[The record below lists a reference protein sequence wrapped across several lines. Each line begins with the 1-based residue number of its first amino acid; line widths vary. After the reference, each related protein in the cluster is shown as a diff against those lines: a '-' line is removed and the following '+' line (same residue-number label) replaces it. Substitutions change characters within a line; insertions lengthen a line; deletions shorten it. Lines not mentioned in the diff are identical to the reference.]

1 MLLGWVATKRAV
13 FCWQLA
19 MFLRYIRPCSDSLSA
34 LPMSVWAI
42 WLAPHGPFCRA
53 WTISTLAILWRFII
67 MFLILV
73 CWQPESMVFSR
84 RVFLFRQEFSFSQSY
99 RFFPSFCQA
108 LADCNNPHQKK
119 KKCEAHYQ
127 CKGRWGSLHWERSRT
142 GRRVFDKKIV
152 PVRYLRTSCFS

>member
-73 CWQPESMVFSR
+73 CWQPESMVVPTPKSPQTVPISCSPNSKPPMLLWFEGSTPLR
-84 RVFLFRQEFSFSQSY
+84 LLSFRPCLCSFRQCRPIISNWGTSIQT
-99 RFFPSFCQA
+99 
-108 LADCNNPHQKK
+108 
-119 KKCEAHYQ
+119 AHRPMVGGG
-127 CKGRWGSLHWERSRT
+127 C
-142 GRRVFDKKIV
+142 
-152 PVRYLRTSCFS
+152 